1 MYVHVYLV
9 LLSLKP
15 ILTFMANY
23 LLQGKTKMV
32 RGITPDRGIR
42 AL

>member
-9 LLSLKP
+9 LLSLKL

-23 LLQGKTKMV
+23 LLQEKTKRV
-32 RGITPDRGIR
+32 RGIIQDCGIR
-42 AL
+42 TV